1 MRKVGISTEDHCI
14 VQSFS
19 LNERVSTASLISDFI
34 IRKKKLS
41 HQKKKSI
48 FCCSGLTGMTLMLEN
63 AAFKGWKRY
72 SALKYLCM
80 CVYLYKCMKLFWS
93 YLGHFLYRLLFIYLY
108 IFVKESLGM
117 QQRIGLAFFLEIC
130 PLGWGW
136 MWLLPLVLRGL

>member
-48 FCCSGLTGMTLMLEN
+48 FCCSGLTGMTN
-63 AAFKGWKRY
+63 AG
-72 SALKYLCM
+72 
-80 CVYLYKCMKLFWS
+80 KCCIQRVKK
-93 YLGHFLYRLLFIYLY
+93 
-108 IFVKESLGM
+108 IFSIKIFMHVCISIQMYEVILVIFGTFSL
-117 QQRIGLAFFLEIC
+117 
-130 PLGWGW
+130 
-136 MWLLPLVLRGL
+136 